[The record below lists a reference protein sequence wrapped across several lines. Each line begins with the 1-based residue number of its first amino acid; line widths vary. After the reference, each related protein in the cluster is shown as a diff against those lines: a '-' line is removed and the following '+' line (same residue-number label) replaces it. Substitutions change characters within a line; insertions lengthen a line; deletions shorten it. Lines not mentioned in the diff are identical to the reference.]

1 MDGRQQLD
9 RRESDAIIASSLP
22 LWSSGRADGG
32 RGEGEG
38 EGEGD
43 APRDAVARSSY
54 SGIIRANIY
63 MNDRAAAPLT
73 IRQRRHNV

>member
-32 RGEGEG
+32 RG